1 MSASG
6 TILYLEDDIGS
17 QRLVQ
22 RVLENQGFRV
32 LIAPDGSSGIR
43 LARSEKPALI
53 LMDMNLPGLNG
64 KEITTR
70 LRSIPNFVDVPIVAL
85 TANTGSSNRAE
96 ALAAGCT
103 GFMTKPIDV
112 ASFPD
117 EVRGYLAGRVERL
130 SEQRKTQELERY
142 AQGLVKRLEDKI
154 SELETANDRLR
165 ELDRMKS
172 DFIALVSHE
181 LRTPLTLVNGYTALL
196 ADKGRQAEAEGN
208 LELGMAISGLNT
220 GINRLA
226 GVINEIIH
234 VARIASGTLDMAM
247 GPVRLN
253 QLISRT
259 LQLHEE
265 AITARGLR
273 VTIRGLDS
281 LPLVRGDGNQLK
293 VVFGNIIGNAIKYTP
308 DGGAITITGESVTD
322 AVRIIIADTGV
333 GIPLAEQKRIFQ
345 QFHILG
351 SIKHHST
358 SKSNYQ
364 GGGLG
369 LGLPIAKGIV
379 EAHGGRIW
387 VESERLDP
395 ENPPGSTFH
404 VLLPLI
410 PAESPGPI

>member
-1 MSASG
+1 MTYTG

-32 LIAPDGSSGIR
+32 LVAADGSTGIR
-43 LARSEKPALI
+43 LARDEKPALI

-70 LRSIPNFVDVPIVAL
+70 LRSIPHFANVPIVAL
-85 TANTGSSNRAE
+85 TANTGPNNRAE

-112 ASFPD
+112 ATFPD
-117 EVRGYLAGRVERL
+117 DVRGYLAGRVERL
-130 SEQRKTQELERY
+130 SEQRMTAELERY

-154 SELETANDRLR
+154 TELETANERLR

-172 DFIALVSHE
+172 DFISLVSHE

-196 ADKGRQAEAEGN
+196 AEKGKEAEADGN
-208 LELGMAISGLNT
+208 KDLGMVIGGLNT
-220 GINRLA
+220 GIDRLS

-253 QLISRT
+253 QIIDRT
-259 LQLHEE
+259 LRIHQEV
-265 AITARGLR
+265 IDARGLQ
-273 VTIRGLDS
+273 IAMSGLDA
-281 LPLVRGDGNQLK
+281 LPVVQGDGNQLK

-308 DGGAITITGESVTD
+308 DRGTITITAEVFPD
-322 AVRIIIADTGV
+322 AVRVTISDTGV
-333 GIPLAEQKRIFQ
+333 GIPQTEQNRIFQ

-387 VESERLDP
+387 VESERHDP
-395 ENPPGSTFH
+395 DNPPGSTFH

-410 PAESPGPI
+410 AA